1 MFNSS
6 SLKKKLIEDSNKFKY
21 LTDRWIAPTARSDWP
36 VKVGVLLGSQLL
48 TFL

>member
-1 MFNSS
+1 MFNSPS
-6 SLKKKLIEDSNKFKY
+6 FKKKSIEDSNKFKY
-21 LTDRWIAPTARSDWP
+21 LTDWWMAPSVHSDWP

>member
-6 SLKKKLIEDSNKFKY
+6 SLKKKLIEDSDKLKY
-21 LTDRWIAPTARSDWP
+21 LTDRCIAPTVRSDWP